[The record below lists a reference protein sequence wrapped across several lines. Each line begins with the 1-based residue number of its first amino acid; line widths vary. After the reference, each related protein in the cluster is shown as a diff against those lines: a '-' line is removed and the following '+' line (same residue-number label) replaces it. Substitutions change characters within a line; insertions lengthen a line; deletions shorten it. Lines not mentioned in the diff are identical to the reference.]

1 MITVFIVDDHDL
13 VRRGLAELIDEHPN
27 LSVVGEATT
36 AAEALE
42 RITVVRPN
50 VAVID
55 IRLPDSSGINLCRD
69 LLSRCEDL
77 SCLILAPYADEQT
90 MVDAILAGASGYVLK
105 DIRNFEL
112 ISALED
118 VGSGKSL
125 LDNRAVEV
133 LMARLRREAEQ
144 NELLRELSST
154 ERTVL
159 HLLGR
164 GLTADEI
171 SNQLD
176 LTTQTT
182 AGHISLVLAKLG
194 MDEREACVL
203 GAELVQRP
211 RLRPRTDG
219 APAADGS
226 KKAPAADG
234 SKRVPAADGSKR
246 VPAADGSKRV
256 PAADGSNKS
265 DTEGAAPTIDA

>member
-36 AAEALE
+36 AAEALV
-42 RITVVRPN
+42 RIPAVRPD
-50 VAVID
+50 VAVLD
-55 IRLPDSSGINLCRD
+55 VRLPDSTGIELCRD
-69 LLSRCEDL
+69 LLARCNDL
-77 SCLILAPYADEQT
+77 SCLILAPYADETT

-112 ISALED
+112 IAALEA

-125 LDNRAVEV
+125 LDNQAVEV

-144 NELLRELSST
+144 NELLRDLSST

-159 HLLGR
+159 HLLGQ
-164 GLTADEI
+164 GLTSGEI
-171 SNQLD
+171 SAQLK
-176 LTTQTT
+176 LTEQTT

-194 MDEREACVL
+194 MNQREAAVL

-211 RLRPRTDG
+211 RLRPRTEHTG
-219 APAADGS
+219 VVEQA
-226 KKAPAADG
+226 
-234 SKRVPAADGSKR
+234 
-246 VPAADGSKRV
+246 
-256 PAADGSNKS
+256 N
-265 DTEGAAPTIDA
+265 